1 MSKPIYILN
10 GPNLNLLG
18 TREPEIYGSDT
29 LADLEQRSGARA
41 TAAGHAAVFR
51 QTNREGE
58 LVDWIHEAREKGSAV
73 ILNAA
78 AYSHT
83 SVAILDA
90 LKAVDLPVIE
100 VHLSNVHRRE
110 SFRHHSYVSA
120 AADGVIMGL
129 GAHGYE
135 LAVDA
140 AAALIA
146 ARGKAK

>member
-18 TREPEIYGSDT
+18 KREPEIYGTTT
-29 LADLEQRSGARA
+29 LAELEALSAARA
-41 TAAGHAAVFR
+41 KAAGITVVFR

-58 LVDWIHEAREKGSAV
+58 LVEWLHEARENGAAV
-73 ILNAA
+73 IINAA

-83 SVAILDA
+83 SIAVHDA
-90 LKAVDLPVIE
+90 LKAVDLPVVE

-120 AADGVIMGL
+120 AADGIIIGL

-140 AAALIA
+140 AIALIEKA
-146 ARGKAK
+146 ARAA

>member
-18 TREPEIYGSDT
+18 KREPEIYGTDT
-29 LADLEQRSGARA
+29 LADLERRSAARA
-41 TAAGHAAVFR
+41 KAGGHDVVFR

-58 LVDWIHEAREKGSAV
+58 IVEWLHEARENGAAV
-73 ILNAA
+73 IINAA
-78 AYSHT
+78 GYSHT
-83 SVAILDA
+83 SVAIHDA
-90 LKAVDLPVIE
+90 LKAVDLPVVE
-100 VHLSNVHRRE
+100 VHLSNIHRRE

-120 AADGVIMGL
+120 AADGVIIGL

-140 AAALIA
+140 AIALVKKKTA
-146 ARGKAK
+146 

>member
-18 TREPEIYGSDT
+18 KREPEIYGTTT
-29 LADLEQRSGARA
+29 LAELEALSVARA
-41 TAAGHAAVFR
+41 KAAGFAVVFR

-58 LVDWIHEAREKGSAV
+58 IIEWLHEARENGAAV
-73 ILNAA
+73 IINAA
-78 AYSHT
+78 GYSHT
-83 SVAILDA
+83 SVAIHDA
-90 LKAVDLPVIE
+90 LKAVDLPVVE
-100 VHLSNVHRRE
+100 VHLSNIHKRE
-110 SFRHHSYVSA
+110 PFRHHSFVSA
-120 AADGVIMGL
+120 AADGLIVGL

-146 ARGKAK
+146 KASKTR

>member
-18 TREPEIYGSDT
+18 KREPEIYGTTT
-29 LADLEQRSGARA
+29 LAELEAMSAARA
-41 TAAGHAAVFR
+41 KAAGFAVIFR

-58 LVDWIHEAREKGSAV
+58 IVEWLHESRDHGAAV
-73 ILNAA
+73 IINAA

-83 SVAILDA
+83 SVAIHDA
-90 LKAVDLPVIE
+90 LKAVDLPVVE
-100 VHLSNVHRRE
+100 VHLSNIHKRE
-110 SFRHHSYVSA
+110 PFRHHSYVSA
-120 AADGVIMGL
+120 AADGLIVGL

-146 ARGKAK
+146 KASKSR

>member
-1 MSKPIYILN
+1 MVKPIYILN

-18 TREPEIYGSDT
+18 VREPEIYGSQT
-29 LADLEQRSGARA
+29 LADVETLCAARA
-41 TAAGHAAVFR
+41 ISDGYSTVFR

-58 LVDWIHEAREKGSAV
+58 LVEWIHEARAHGAAV
-73 ILNAA
+73 IINAA

-83 SVAILDA
+83 SVALHDA

-110 SFRHHSYVSA
+110 SFRHHSFISA
-120 AADGVIMGL
+120 AADGVIVGL

-140 AAALIA
+140 AIALA
-146 ARGKAK
+146 KRRSKA

>member
-1 MSKPIYILN
+1 MPKPIYILN

-18 TREPEIYGSDT
+18 QREPEIYGSTT
-29 LADLEQRSGARA
+29 LAEIEALSAARA
-41 TAAGHAAVFR
+41 KNAGFQVVFR
-51 QTNREGE
+51 QSAREGE
-58 LVDWIHEAREKGSAV
+58 LVEWIHEAREKGAAV
-73 ILNAA
+73 IINAA

-90 LKAVDLPVIE
+90 LKAVDLPVVE

-120 AADGVIMGL
+120 AADGIIMGL

-140 AAALIA
+140 AIALIA
-146 ARGKAK
+146 KSARAA

>member
-18 TREPEIYGSDT
+18 QREPEIYGATT
-29 LADLEQRSGARA
+29 LTEIEDLCAARGAV
-41 TAAGHAAVFR
+41 AGLAVVFR

-58 LVDWIHEAREKGSAV
+58 LVEWLHEARENGAAV
-73 ILNAA
+73 IINAA

-83 SVAILDA
+83 SLALHDA
-90 LKAVDLPVIE
+90 LKAVDLPVVE

-120 AADGVIMGL
+120 AADGIIIGL

-140 AAALIA
+140 AIELIA
-146 ARGKAK
+146 KAARAP

>member
-18 TREPEIYGSDT
+18 KREPDIYGTTT
-29 LADLEQRSGARA
+29 LAELEAMSAARA
-41 TAAGHAAVFR
+41 KLGGFAVVFR

-58 LVDWIHEAREKGSAV
+58 IVEWLHEARENGAAV
-73 ILNAA
+73 IINAA

-83 SVAILDA
+83 SVAIHDA
-90 LKAVDLPVIE
+90 LKAVDLPVVE

-110 SFRHHSYVSA
+110 SFRHHSFVSA
-120 AADGVIMGL
+120 AADGIIIGL
-129 GAHGYE
+129 GPHGYE

-140 AAALIA
+140 AIALVKTKKTA
-146 ARGKAK
+146 

>member
-18 TREPEIYGSDT
+18 KREPEIYGTTT
-29 LADLEQRSGARA
+29 LAELDAMSVARA
-41 TAAGHAAVFR
+41 KKAGFSVIFR

-58 LVDWIHEAREKGSAV
+58 LVEWLHEARDQGSAV
-73 ILNAA
+73 VINAA

-83 SVAILDA
+83 SIAIHDA
-90 LKAVDLPVIE
+90 LKAVDLPVVE

-110 SFRHHSYVSA
+110 SFRHHSHVSA
-120 AADGVIMGL
+120 AADGIIIGL

-140 AAALIA
+140 AIALV
-146 ARGKAK
+146 AKTENTK

>member
-1 MSKPIYILN
+1 MPKPIYILN

-18 TREPEIYGSDT
+18 VREPEIYGAQT
-29 LADLEQRSGARA
+29 LADIGTLAEARA
-41 TAAGHAAVFR
+41 KKGGFSAVFR

-58 LVDWIHEAREKGSAV
+58 LVEWIHEAREQGSAV
-73 ILNAA
+73 IINAA
-78 AYSHT
+78 GYTHT
-83 SVAILDA
+83 SVALHDA

-110 SFRHHSYVSA
+110 SFRHHSYISA
-120 AADGVIMGL
+120 AADGVIVGL

-140 AAALIA
+140 AIALA
-146 ARGKAK
+146 DSRSKAP